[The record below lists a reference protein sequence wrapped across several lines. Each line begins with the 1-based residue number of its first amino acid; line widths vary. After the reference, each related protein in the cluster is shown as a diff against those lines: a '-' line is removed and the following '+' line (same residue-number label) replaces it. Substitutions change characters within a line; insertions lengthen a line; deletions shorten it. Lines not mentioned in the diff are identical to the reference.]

1 MTFSAKFFIDSYTGV
16 SKHSLSFSV
25 LGRLLLLIM
34 LTRNLWSQQ
43 EIAEA
48 VGVVAT
54 STDVVIVP
62 SSWELVSHFEW

>member
-1 MTFSAKFFIDSYTGV
+1 M
-16 SKHSLSFSV
+16 SLIQNTIIY
-25 LGRLLLLIM
+25 LLLIM